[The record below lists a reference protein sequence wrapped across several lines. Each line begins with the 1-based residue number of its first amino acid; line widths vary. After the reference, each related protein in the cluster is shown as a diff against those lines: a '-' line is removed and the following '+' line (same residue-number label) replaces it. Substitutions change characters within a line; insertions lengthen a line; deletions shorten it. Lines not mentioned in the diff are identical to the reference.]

1 MPSSGQ
7 VLVRVKVEDASGVV
21 VEGPQDIISDVDIA
35 AALVNGRREPYSIA
49 TAAFTAFTL
58 PTGARGCIV
67 RLVSGALDCLLTLK
81 GVTGD
86 TGIVLKLA
94 ATATLPTLPIV
105 VPVASTAAI
114 GITSATGVSAGVA
127 EVIWF

>member
-1 MPSSGQ
+1 MASSGQ
-7 VLVRVKVEDASGVV
+7 VLVRYKVEDASGIV
-21 VEGPQDIISDVDIA
+21 VEGPQDIVSDVDIA
-35 AALVNGRREPYSIA
+35 AALINGSREAYSL
-49 TAAFTAFTL
+49 TVSAFTAFTFR
-58 PTGARGCIV
+58 TGARGVIV

-105 VPVASTAAI
+105 VPVASTSTI